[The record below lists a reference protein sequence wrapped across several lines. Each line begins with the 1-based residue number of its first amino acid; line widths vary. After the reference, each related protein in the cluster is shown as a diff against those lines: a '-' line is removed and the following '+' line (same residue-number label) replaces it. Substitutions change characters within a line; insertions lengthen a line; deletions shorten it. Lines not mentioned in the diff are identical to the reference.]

1 WGTVTMR
8 ILLPSLRTSVL
19 NEAFLSFA
27 LVFGEYTVASIL
39 QYQPFAVFIV
49 AAGQTEGQLST
60 SLSLLSLLITWLLL
74 LLISLLGGRNST
86 KVDI

>member
-1 WGTVTMR
+1 
-8 ILLPSLRTSVL
+8 
-19 NEAFLSFA
+19 
-27 LVFGEYTVASIL
+27 
-39 QYQPFAVFIV
+39 V